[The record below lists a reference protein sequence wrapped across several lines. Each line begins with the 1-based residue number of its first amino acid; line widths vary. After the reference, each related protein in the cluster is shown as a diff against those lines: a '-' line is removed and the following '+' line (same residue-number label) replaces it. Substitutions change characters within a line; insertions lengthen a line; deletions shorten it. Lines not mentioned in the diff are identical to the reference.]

1 MGCFGTGGRAVPVF
15 LPDEQV
21 ACLFEVLGTVTVQG
35 PFPTT
40 NRGGDTSAT
49 MMDGVRSKLGVE
61 AARADADAALVRRLI
76 YDRNRTPSPGEPPLL
91 LAVEGVLLHFVD
103 PACDVDATLGA
114 AVHGIGDPPTTRVG
128 RP

>member
-15 LPDEQV
+15 LPDERV
-21 ACLFEVLGTVTVQG
+21 TCLFEVLGTVTVQG
-35 PFPTT
+35 PFPAT

-49 MMDGVRSKLGVE
+49 MMDGVRAKLGVE

-76 YDRNRTPSPGEPPLL
+76 YDRDQTPALGNPPLL

-114 AVHGIGDPPTTRVG
+114 AVHGIGEPATTRVG

>member
-1 MGCFGTGGRAVPVF
+1 MGCFGTGRTVPVF

-35 PFPTT
+35 PFPTR
-40 NRGGDTSAT
+40 NRGGDASAT
-49 MMDGVRSKLGVE
+49 MMDGVRAKLGVE

-76 YDRNRTPSPGEPPLL
+76 YDRDRTPALGEPPLL
-91 LAVEGVLLHFVD
+91 LAVEGVLLDFVD
-103 PACDVDATLGA
+103 PACDVDGTLGG
-114 AVHGIGDPPTTRVG
+114 AVYGIGDPLTTGVG

>member
-1 MGCFGTGGRAVPVF
+1 VPVF

-21 ACLFEVLGTVTVQG
+21 ACLFEVLGTVTVQE

-40 NRGGDTSAT
+40 NRGGDASAT
-49 MMDGVRSKLGVE
+49 MMDGVRAKLGVE

-76 YDRNRTPSPGEPPLL
+76 YDRDRTPSPGEPPLL
-91 LAVEGVLLHFVD
+91 LAVEGVLLDFVD
-103 PACDVDATLGA
+103 PACDIDATPGA
-114 AVHGIGDPPTTRVG
+114 AVHGIGDPLTTRVG